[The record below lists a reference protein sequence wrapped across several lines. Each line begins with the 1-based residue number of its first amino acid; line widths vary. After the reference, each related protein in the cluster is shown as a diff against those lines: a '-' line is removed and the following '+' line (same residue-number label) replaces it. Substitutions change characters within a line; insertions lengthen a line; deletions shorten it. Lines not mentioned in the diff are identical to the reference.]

1 MGSFCRKTEYRRY
14 TGGNL
19 HRILT
24 TPTPSRATAAGI
36 LPDSSGRGCARPSG
50 RSCPRS
56 CRACLWVFAPED
68 QSGGESPK
76 WRPPQDQ
83 RRHTVLIFGQNCYWV
98 NTSSFGYTRFQPAN
112 LTRCRRCRT
121 APRAAAVGSAR
132 GDQLDPLPRSDPD
145 RHGIR
150 AGMGQKAGESRGK
163 SRVECK
169 VDFTKCDIDVP
180 K

>member
-19 HRILT
+19 HRIST
-24 TPTPSRATAAGI
+24 TPPPHPERRRRGSFRTAPAGDALD
-36 LPDSSGRGCARPSG
+36 LPG
-50 RSCPRS
+50 RS

-68 QSGGESPK
+68 QSAGESPFR
-76 WRPPQDQ
+76 RPPQDQ

-98 NTSSFGYTRFQPAN
+98 NTSSFGYTRFQLAN

-121 APRAAAVGSAR
+121 DPRAADVGSAR

-150 AGMGQKAGESRGK
+150 AGMGQKAG
-163 SRVECK
+163 
-169 VDFTKCDIDVP
+169 
-180 K
+180 